1 MGEQNI
7 ETTRQRNLSF
17 ARHATF
23 AKRFKTFILNYKSIN
38 TTNWIDKLAE
48 VYGNFAVIHL
58 DQPFDYPFM
67 QTEYL
72 GYRDI
77 LEFMNRAGN
86 ALKSMGVKKGDRIVL
101 VPGNRIELGLLN
113 LACQKIEAVPIP
125 VNYMYKG
132 QEIRSIVEDSG
143 AEFLITDLEV
153 FQENMGDRSIF
164 PSLRECLVFEDAAP
178 EGCRSLGAMMD
189 EASPELTPGAGRN
202 PRDVVQI
209 FYSSGTTGSPKG
221 ALLTRLGHLYLLRL
235 ALGTGALVGG
245 LRKTLMVTSLPLA
258 HIMGMTLLYFRLAGS
273 APWYFLN
280 NFDPRQVLELI
291 QEKRAAAFIGVPAMY
306 SMLLAQRPEDY
317 DLSSIVLWGS
327 AADAMAPEVMERIR
341 ALCPPRGRLPLF
353 FEVYG
358 QVESGGITGV
368 RFISAKNTGKPH
380 LRTAPLMGTKIRVV
394 DESGNPVPKGEV
406 GELEVKSPLVASGY
420 WNQPE
425 ASNSAFH
432 DGWLRTGDLAQIT
445 GRRRFEIAGR
455 KSERIKCGGYSIF
468 PQEVEEELLLH
479 PEVTEAAVLG
489 IPDPVKGQ
497 IPVAAVVLQEE
508 RKISEQQLLV
518 WAEENIA
525 AYKRPR
531 MIKCLPELPRGA
543 TQKVLKKELE
553 KLFTRDGDQGREDDF
568 STKEGRA
575 S

>member
-1 MGEQNI
+1 MEKQSI
-7 ETTRQRNLSF
+7 ETTQQRDLSF
-17 ARHATF
+17 ARHAPF
-23 AKRFKTFILNYKSIN
+23 IKRFKTFILNYKSIN

-58 DQPFDYPFM
+58 EKPLDYPFM
-67 QTEYL
+67 PTEHL
-72 GYRDI
+72 GYADI

-86 ALKSMGVKKGDRIVL
+86 VLKSMGVKKGDRVVL
-101 VPGNRIELGLLN
+101 VTGNRIELGLLN

-143 AEFLITDLEV
+143 AEVLVTDLEV
-153 FQENMGDRSIF
+153 FEQNIADRGIF
-164 PSLRECLVFEDAAP
+164 PSLRECLVLENAAP
-178 EGCRSLGAMMD
+178 AGCRSLGAMMD

-202 PRDVVQI
+202 PRDAVQI

-221 ALLTRLGHLYLLRL
+221 ALLTRLGHLYFLRL

-245 LRKTLMVTSLPLA
+245 SRKTLMVTSLPLA

-280 NFDPRQVLELI
+280 RFDPKQVLELI

-306 SMLLAQRPEDY
+306 SMLLGQGPEDY

-327 AADAMAPEVMERIR
+327 AADAMPPEVMDRIR
-341 ALCPPRGRLPLF
+341 KLCPPRGRLPMF
-353 FEVYG
+353 FEIYG

-368 RFISAKNTGKPH
+368 RIISAKNTGKPH
-380 LRTAPLMGTKIRVV
+380 LRTAPLMGIKIRVV

-425 ASNSAFH
+425 ASKSAFH
-432 DGWLRTGDLAQIT
+432 DGWLRTGDLAELT

-497 IPVAAVVLQEE
+497 APVAAVVLQTESAL
-508 RKISEQQLLV
+508 SEGQVLS

-531 MIKCLPELPRGA
+531 MVKCVPELPRGA

-553 KLFTRDGDQGREDDF
+553 KLFTGDGEPGEGEASGKQGGD
-568 STKEGRA
+568 A
-575 S
+575 